1 MHAAATAVEA
11 PPLSSGGVPLA
22 LDTASFGRLVDA
34 SQDIRDVAA
43 LRARMARDGYLFLP
57 GLLDRDAVLR
67 ARHEIVT
74 RLAAAGVLRPD
85 DDPMAA
91 ILADGAMLSRET
103 RAGLTANN
111 APLHELLY
119 QGAMIAFFERV
130 LGEPVRHYDF
140 TWFRAVPPG
149 LGTPVHADVVFMGRA
164 ERDRLFT
171 AWTPIGDVD
180 FAQGGLMILE
190 NSCHDAGLRQTY
202 FGMDV
207 DAHCENTED
216 RRDEW
221 QKGTNGW
228 LTRDAAAIRRRMGGR
243 WLTAEYRAGDVLI
256 FSVFTVHASLDN
268 RSGRIRLSAD
278 SRYQPASM
286 PADERWIGANPVGHG
301 PGGKR
306 GMIC

>member
-1 MHAAATAVEA
+1 MQTAAPAAEA
-11 PPLSSGGVPLA
+11 PFHAGGTPLD
-22 LDTASFGRLVDA
+22 LDAASFGRLADA
-34 SQDIRDVAA
+34 TLDLGDVAA

-57 GLLDRDAVLR
+57 GLLDRAAVLR
-67 ARHEIVT
+67 ARREIVT
-74 RLAAAGVLRPD
+74 RLAQAGALD
-85 DDPMAA
+85 LDHDPMEA
-91 ILADGAMLSRET
+91 IVADGATLDRET

-111 APLHELLY
+111 RPLHELLY
-119 QGAMIAFFERV
+119 QGTMTSFFERF

-180 FAQGGLMILE
+180 FVQGGLMILE
-190 NSCHDAGLRQTY
+190 NSCHDAGLHEKY
-202 FGMDV
+202 FPMDV
-207 DAHCENTED
+207 DTHCENTAD
-216 RRDEW
+216 QRDEW

-228 LTRDAAAIRRRMGGR
+228 LTRDAAAIRRGMGGR
-243 WLTAEYRAGDVLI
+243 WLTSEYRAGDVLV

-268 RSGRIRLSAD
+268 HSNRIRLSAD
-278 SRYQPASM
+278 SRYQPASK

>member
-1 MHAAATAVEA
+1 MQTAA
-11 PPLSSGGVPLA
+11 PLLSSGGAPLDLNEA
-22 LDTASFGRLVDA
+22 AFGTLADATADLG
-34 SQDIRDVAA
+34 DVVA

-67 ARHEIVT
+67 ARREIVT
-74 RLAAAGVLRPD
+74 RLARAGLLRAER
-85 DDPMAA
+85 DPMAA
-91 ILADGAMLSRET
+91 IMADGVTLDRET
-103 RAGLTANN
+103 RAGLAANN
-111 APLHELLY
+111 RPLHDLLY
-119 QGAMIAFFERV
+119 TGKMISFFERF

-164 ERDRLFT
+164 ERERLFT

-180 FAQGGLMILE
+180 FVQGGLMILE
-190 NSCHDAGLRQTY
+190 NSRHDAGLQANY

-207 DAHCENTED
+207 DAHCENTAD

-221 QKGTNGW
+221 EKGTNGW
-228 LTRDAAAIRRRMGGR
+228 LTRDAAEIRGRLGGR
-243 WLTAEYRAGDVLI
+243 WLTTQYRVGDVLI
-256 FSVFTVHASLDN
+256 FSVFTAHASLDN
-268 RSGRIRLSAD
+268 RSDRIRLSAD
-278 SRYQPASM
+278 SRYQPASK

>member
-1 MHAAATAVEA
+1 MQIAA
-11 PPLSSGGVPLA
+11 PLRAGGTA
-22 LDTASFGRLVDA
+22 LDVDTAAFGKLADA
-34 SQDIRDVAA
+34 TPDLGDVAA
-43 LRARMARDGYLFLP
+43 LRDRMASDGYLFLR
-57 GLLDRDAVLR
+57 GLLDREAVLG
-67 ARHEIVT
+67 ARREIVT
-74 RLAAAGVLRPD
+74 RLARAGALHRD
-85 DDPMAA
+85 YDPMAA
-91 ILADGAMLSRET
+91 IVAEGAPALDRET
-103 RAGLTANN
+103 RAGLSANN
-111 APLHELLY
+111 RPLHELLY
-119 QGAMIAFFERV
+119 TGKMIAFFERF

-140 TWFRAVPPG
+140 TWFRAVSPG

-180 FAQGGLMILE
+180 FEQGGLMVLE
-190 NSCHDAGLRQTY
+190 NSRHDAGLHQNY

-207 DAHCENTED
+207 DAHCENGAD
-216 RRDEW
+216 QRDEW

-228 LTRDAAAIRRRMGGR
+228 LTRDAAAIRRGMGGR
-243 WLTAEYRAGDVLI
+243 WLTAEYSAGDVLI

-268 RSGRIRLSAD
+268 RSDRIRLSAD
-278 SRYQPASM
+278 SRYQPASK